1 MDKGE
6 MLQMTQRDVDRIK
19 TLHQAIQKQITQAK
33 AGELLNLSRE
43 WVNRLCHKIKK
54 KGDRAIIHGLRG
66 RPSNH
71 QLPQGL
77 IDKAAKRLKERY
89 PDFGPTFAAEKLLEV
104 EGIKLS
110 DETIRQLMI
119 KLKLWKEKKRRA
131 THREWRE
138 RKDCVGEMV
147 QMDGSDHDW
156 FEGRRDKCVLLA
168 SIDDATNWI
177 FLRFT
182 EHEDTRNLM
191 QFSRTYLKKFG
202 RPLSFYVDKDSI
214 YKTNRQPSLEEELQG
229 KKYALTQF
237 TRAMEVDL
245 GVKVINAGSPQA
257 KGRVERL
264 FETLQDRLVKELR
277 LADIS
282 SIPAAN
288 HFLDKVYLTKHN
300 HKFSVP
306 PKNRTDVHRPVGKTA
321 AELDAIFSFQEQRV
335 IANDYTIR
343 WRNRIFQVEKHQPY
357 FLLPRIR
364 VIVEE
369 LLNGKIRIKYKGKYL
384 KMHEIDPKKI
394 RKPLQ
399 RNPHPPQIR
408 KSKPPRYNKKSIP
421 VADHPWRK
429 DFRLWT
435 QAAVVKKQ
443 RLNKRPEPILV

>member
-1 MDKGE
+1 
-6 MLQMTQRDVDRIK
+6 MTQRDIDRIK
-19 TLHQAIQKQITQAK
+19 NLHLAIQKKITQAK
-33 AGELLNLSRE
+33 AGEILRLCRQQ
-43 WVNRLCHKIKK
+43 VNRLCQKIKK

-89 PDFGPTFAAEKLLEV
+89 PDFGPTFAAEKLFEV

-119 KLKLWKEKKRRA
+119 KLDLWREKKRRA

-138 RKDCVGEMV
+138 RKDCFGEMA

-156 FEGRRDKCVLLA
+156 FEGRRSKCVLLA
-168 SIDDATNWI
+168 SIDDATSRI
-177 FLRFT
+177 FLCFT
-182 EHEDTRNLM
+182 EHEDTKNLM

-202 RPLSFYVDKDSI
+202 KPLSFYVDKDSI

-264 FETLQDRLVKELR
+264 FETLQDRLIKELR
-277 LADIS
+277 LARIS

-288 HFLDKVYLTKHN
+288 RFLDHVYLSKHN
-300 HKFSVP
+300 QKFSVP
-306 PKNRTDVHRPVGKTA
+306 PKNKTDVHRAVGKTT
-321 AELDAIFSFQEQRV
+321 AELDSIFSFQEKRV
-335 IANDYTIR
+335 VANDYTIR

-357 FLLPRIR
+357 FLLPRTR
-364 VIVEE
+364 VVVEE
-369 LLNGKIRIKYKGKYL
+369 HLNGKIRIKYKGKYL
-384 KMHEIDPKKI
+384 KTHEIDPKKI
-394 RKPLQ
+394 RKPLLP
-399 RNPHPPQIR
+399 NPIPHPI
-408 KSKPPRYNKKSIP
+408 KKPLGYNKNSIP
-421 VADHPWRK
+421 AADHPWRN
-429 DFRLWT
+429 DFKRWSHIALMR
-435 QAAVVKKQ
+435 KQ
-443 RLNKRPEPILV
+443 RIVKPQLIAV